1 MTPPLRVEV
10 NCNTIYEQNTT
21 RETIETSERFRKETT
36 QYKLSPWIKP
46 GEMKKEL
53 YMKDSSNLIYVQN
66 SDNVSGDVNDNLL
79 LL

>member
-1 MTPPLRVEV
+1 MFASLNLSQFLRTFEV
-10 NCNTIYEQNTT
+10 LV
-21 RETIETSERFRKETT
+21 RKETT

-46 GEMKKEL
+46 REMKKEL
-53 YMKDSSNLIYVQN
+53 YMKDTSNLIYVQN